1 MLSYQELIHQ
11 MNQSMLAAESDR
23 VALLRYILDQLGHPE
38 SKYHIVHIVGTNGK
52 GSTGTLVGNLLM
64 NSGEKV
70 GHFAS
75 PAIHD
80 DREQILLQNQMIS
93 ETNFVTTY
101 EKIMAKLTVEFDM
114 SSLSIFEWFVIIML
128 QYFADQEVTWAIIEA
143 GLGGKLDATNAI
155 NAPLLTII
163 THVDLDHTAILGN
176 TIKMIAYNKSD
187 VIKQNT
193 TVFMAPNQTDDTK
206 QVMVNQVIERN
217 AKELID
223 SSYVSVKIQRENLT
237 GFDLQISSHYLDNVE
252 FHFDML
258 GEFQIDNLQTVIAVY
273 DWLVQ
278 NNFGVGLQ
286 SLKETL
292 TTTKIEGRMQV
303 INHQP
308 TVILDAAHN
317 PDSTKRLISSLKH
330 LYPTENLKFI
340 LGFLQDK
347 NYLEM
352 AKLYHTISKEI
363 VVVTPNNSKRA
374 LSASRLQK
382 EIPGSQIA
390 SNAQI
395 GLETLI
401 KQSGPND
408 VIVVTGSFYTIK
420 EIEA

>member
-52 GSTGTLVGNLLM
+52 GSTGTLVGNLLI

-206 QVMVNQVIERN
+206 QVMVNRVIERN

-237 GFDLQISSHYLDNVE
+237 GFDLQISSYYLDNVE

-278 NNFGVGLQ
+278 NNFGVG
-286 SLKETL
+286 
-292 TTTKIEGRMQV
+292 
-303 INHQP
+303 
-308 TVILDAAHN
+308 
-317 PDSTKRLISSLKH
+317 
-330 LYPTENLKFI
+330 
-340 LGFLQDK
+340 
-347 NYLEM
+347 
-352 AKLYHTISKEI
+352 
-363 VVVTPNNSKRA
+363 
-374 LSASRLQK
+374 
-382 EIPGSQIA
+382 
-390 SNAQI
+390 
-395 GLETLI
+395 
-401 KQSGPND
+401 
-408 VIVVTGSFYTIK
+408 
-420 EIEA
+420 